1 MDKHRIKA
9 TFDSKTRYF
18 VYRTIHRDTKI
29 DSIGPRQVRESRRVV
44 GGPIRDEPIDI
55 SKVADP
61 KKMDPVDK
69 MLRPGSGFNGE
80 LMVIHG
86 GY

>member
-1 MDKHRIKA
+1 MKP

-18 VYRTIHRDTKI
+18 VERFIATLIV
-29 DSIGPRQVRESRRVV
+29 SIGRFFSGSGVVPFFGSDV

-69 MLRPGSGFNGE
+69 MLRPGRYPLVMSK
-80 LMVIHG
+80 
-86 GY
+86 